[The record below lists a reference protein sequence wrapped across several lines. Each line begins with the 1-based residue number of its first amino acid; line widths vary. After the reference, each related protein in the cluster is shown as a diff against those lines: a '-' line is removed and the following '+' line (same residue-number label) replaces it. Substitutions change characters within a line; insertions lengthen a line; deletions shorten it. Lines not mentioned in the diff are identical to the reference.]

1 MIDPATVLRIDGRAV
16 LVTGGTRGIGRAI
29 ALRIARDGATL
40 VLAARDAAALLE
52 LARKRDPQINR
63 ATVYRTL
70 EILKKLR
77 LIDELDLMHVE
88 GEKHYFE
95 PRSIRDHCH
104 LACFRCGAI
113 VEYTS
118 PAFQALKA
126 EIAAANSFQVD
137 VTRLELGG
145 VCKQCRSP
153 ANARNKPKAKV
164 TKNGE

>member
-1 MIDPATVLRIDGRAV
+1 
-16 LVTGGTRGIGRAI
+16 
-29 ALRIARDGATL
+29 
-40 VLAARDAAALLE
+40 LLE

-70 EILKKLR
+70 EVLKKLR

-145 VCKQCRSP
+145 VCKQCRSKD
-153 ANARNKPKAKV
+153 NARNEKKARAS
-164 TKNGE
+164 KNGE

>member
-1 MIDPATVLRIDGRAV
+1 MQQIHRNSLMKQFASSGVRLTRQRRA
-16 LVTGGTRGIGRAI
+16 LIET
-29 ALRIARDGATL
+29 LQGAGKHL
-40 VLAARDAAALLE
+40 DAAALLE

-145 VCKQCRSP
+145 VCEQCRSKD
-153 ANARNKPKAKV
+153 NGRNEPKTKA